1 MASSGMTITI
11 CGSSYIQVA
20 SAASLQP
27 GNWINATFSGR
38 VRSMTGLRIESIAGD
53 RLELEGNPQALG
65 WAPGD
70 ELLYWFRPHAEYS
83 MKPESTVKPDPINPP
98 HYKAGGLEAAD
109 VCDAWEL
116 NHNLAS
122 AVEYILRAD
131 RKGDAL
137 TDLKK
142 AVWRLQREIARR
154 ER

>member
-1 MASSGMTITI
+1 MASDKRPTI
-11 CGSSYIQVA
+11 A
-20 SAASLQP
+20 
-27 GNWINATFSGR
+27 
-38 VRSMTGLRIESIAGD
+38 
-53 RLELEGNPQALG
+53 ELEAILDSPNP
-65 WAPGD
+65 
-70 ELLYWFRPHAEYS
+70 
-83 MKPESTVKPDPINPP
+83 MKIEIQPNGEIRAVDPINPP

-131 RKGDAL
+131 RKGDPV

-142 AVWRLQREIARR
+142 AVWRLNREIARR